1 MKAIKSGQKVN
12 SGRSIGKMKGF
23 FVFLLFFILALVYFH
38 PLLIG
43 SKIFLLNA
51 PDINDAP
58 AFTFP
63 TKYILSESLRQ
74 GKLPLWV
81 SLISNGQPLFAEGQI
96 GALYPLNLLFF
107 KYLPLVLAINLSYT
121 LSFAL
126 AGFFMYLY
134 LREIHLN
141 LLAAFWGGAVFA
153 FSGFFI
159 GHLQHLNLLQV
170 AAFLPLIFFIFEK
183 YIHKNNFLLVIFL
196 SLVISCQLLLGAHQ
210 ITLYSLLAIFLY
222 AAFHFFLRW
231 QAERKKQPE
240 ILFSS
245 HSLSL
250 AAQIFFPL
258 LSAVL
263 FAFLLSAVQLLP
275 TLQLRTHSLRAQEV
289 FSQSGGLGSPS
300 RAFLTLINPLI
311 YGSPS
316 NNTFSYLKVD
326 TYFHEMYI
334 YSGLITFILGMLGVL
349 LLSRK
354 NNFVAFFSF
363 LFFLALVFSLGN
375 KSSFSFFFL
384 RLPPFNFFRVP
395 ARFILLTSFS
405 LAVLSACTLNS
416 LTQKISLNRGAT
428 SAKRF
433 RLFFA
438 LLLVIQLL
446 EANYF
451 MRKTNKMVDTS
462 DFLSE
467 GEVVEHLKKELD
479 LRNYRLAV
487 VPYDGLLHRWL
498 NEDLNGWESSGV
510 TPYLEFYKS
519 LPFSTN
525 ALYGLN
531 SSGGYVGL
539 FPEVSENMK
548 KVMFF
553 DGVTFSDSAKTII
566 LNYAG
571 ERLLS
576 ASSGRYIISLLDLEN
591 KNLKLLKVFPFNY
604 GRFESIKIYELM
616 TAVPRAYIVSEALVV
631 DSEALAWTAFF
642 AGRDTLDYSKEVVL
656 EKKISHEGKDIENS
670 GAVEII
676 NDTGEKIELKVDS
689 PDDSFLVLTDTYYS
703 GWQAF
708 VDGEEAEVLKANYAF
723 RAVKVPPGKHR
734 VVFVYQPRSLK
745 SGALISTSTLIIGV
759 IYLTFKFLSHSYG
772 NKKKNVA

>member
-12 SGRSIGKMKGF
+12 SRRSIGKMKGF
-23 FVFLLFFILALVYFH
+23 FVLILFFILALVYFH
-38 PLLIG
+38 PLLMG

-81 SLISNGQPLFAEGQI
+81 SSISNGLPLFAEGQI

-107 KYLPLVLAINLSYT
+107 KYLPWILAINLSYT

-126 AGFFMYLY
+126 AEFFMYLY
-134 LREIHLN
+134 LRKIRLSF
-141 LLAAFWGGAVFA
+141 LAAFFGGVVFA

-170 AAFLPLIFFIFEK
+170 AAFLPLIFFIFES
-183 YIHKNNFLLVIFL
+183 YIYKNKFLLVIFL

-222 AAFHFFLRW
+222 AAFHFFLKW
-231 QAERKKQPE
+231 QSERKKQPE

-245 HSLSL
+245 HSLPL
-250 AAQIFFPL
+250 AAHICFPL
-258 LSAVL
+258 LLAVI
-263 FAFLLSAVQLLP
+263 FAFSLSAVQLFP
-275 TLQLRTHSLRAQEV
+275 TLQLRTNSLRAQEV
-289 FSQSGGLGSPS
+289 FSQSGGLGSLP
-300 RAFLTLINPLI
+300 RAFLTLMNPLI

-316 NNTFSYLKVD
+316 NNTFSYLNVD

-334 YSGLITFILGMLGVL
+334 YSGLVTFILGMLGVL

-354 NNFVAFFSF
+354 NNFVAFFSL

-375 KSSFSFFFL
+375 KSSFAFFFL
-384 RLPPFNFFRVP
+384 KLPPFNFFRVP

-405 LAVLSACTLNS
+405 LAVLSAFTLNS
-416 LTQKISLNRGAT
+416 IIKGGAT
-428 SAKRF
+428 SVKRF
-433 RLFFA
+433 RLFFT

-446 EANYF
+446 DTNYF

-462 DFLSE
+462 YFLSE
-467 GEVVEHLKKELD
+467 GEVAHYLRKELD

-487 VPYDGLLHRWL
+487 VPHDGLLHRWL
-498 NEDLNGWESSGV
+498 NDDLNGWESSGAA
-510 TPYLEFYKS
+510 PYLEFYKS

-525 ALYGLN
+525 ALFDLKA
-531 SSGGYVGL
+531 SSGYVGL

-576 ASSGRYIISLLDLEN
+576 ASSVRYIISLLDLEN
-591 KNLKLLKVFPFNY
+591 RNLKLLKVFPFNY

-616 TAVPRAYIVSEALVV
+616 TAVPRAYIVSEALTA

-689 PDDSFLVLTDTYYS
+689 PGDSFLVLTDTYYL

-723 RAVKVPPGKHR
+723 RAVKIPKGKRR